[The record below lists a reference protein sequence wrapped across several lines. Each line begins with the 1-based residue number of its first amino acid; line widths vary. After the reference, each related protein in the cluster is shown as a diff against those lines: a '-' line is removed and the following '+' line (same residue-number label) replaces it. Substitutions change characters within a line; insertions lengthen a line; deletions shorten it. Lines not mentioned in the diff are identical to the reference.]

1 MSTVEDKFHLST
13 HQLLVQTLKKR
24 LEEVA
29 GEKLQAVIV
38 YGSRVWGHPD
48 SDSDLDVAVIVR
60 DRNPQLEKALLEA
73 AYQVMWD
80 HDFTPIIS
88 LNVFDSISFATYRK
102 KGFSFY
108 RKVAEEGIT
117 L

>member
-1 MSTVEDKFHLST
+1 MPGVKDKSLLPT
-13 HQLLVQTLKKR
+13 YQLLVHTLKKR

-38 YGSRVWGHPD
+38 YGSRAWGHPD
-48 SDSDLDVAVIVR
+48 PDSDLDVAAMVR
-60 DRNPQLEKALLEA
+60 ECTPQLEGALLEA
-73 AYQVMWD
+73 AYQVMCD
-80 HDFTPIIS
+80 HDFTPLIS
-88 LNVFDSISFATYRK
+88 LKVFDAGIFGAYRE

-108 RKVAEEGIT
+108 RRVAEEGIA

>member
-1 MSTVEDKFHLST
+1 MPTVGDKSPLLT
-13 HQLLVQTLKKR
+13 HQLLVHTLKKR

-29 GEKLQAVIV
+29 GEKLQAIIV
-38 YGSRVWGHPD
+38 YGSRAWGHPD
-48 SDSDLDVAVIVR
+48 PDSDLDVAAIVR
-60 DRNPQLEKALLEA
+60 DCTPQLEGALLEA

-80 HDFTPIIS
+80 HDFTPLIS
-88 LNVFDSISFATYRK
+88 LKVFDAGNFAAYRE

-108 RKVAEEGIT
+108 RKVAEEGIA